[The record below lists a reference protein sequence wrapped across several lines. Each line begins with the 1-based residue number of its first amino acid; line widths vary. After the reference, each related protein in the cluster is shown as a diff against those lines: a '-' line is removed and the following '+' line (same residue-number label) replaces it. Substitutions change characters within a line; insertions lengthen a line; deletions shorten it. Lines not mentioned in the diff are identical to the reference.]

1 MSTSRSEAA
10 PPAAG
15 RPLPGPDAP
24 VLVVDDGRSRRR
36 LPDSAPE
43 LIAFAAIG
51 IAVMLLIPGSALT
64 RAAGAGALLAL
75 ACWRVFAH
83 GRACG
88 DVARALPPLAFAACI
103 SGLAIATGEPLYDV
117 ILCFNVL
124 VVALQENRRTV
135 LFVVV
140 GTWIAL
146 VPPAAVHPEELG
158 LRAVVWAC
166 LLPILALPVQRRSEE
181 LRDRVGLGPKL
192 RSLQATMLSAPDSRQ
207 TLVGAAPDLAHCD
220 VVTLVEPDNGG
231 TFVVTA
237 SNLPGVA
244 GTEVPDVEDSL
255 VHRSVNTGK
264 PVFVPDAHR
273 AAGLPARV
281 RDEFGEYRTWF
292 CAPVM
297 RGGLVAAVLCTGWR
311 NRISEPDDLRL
322 DVVRSLAS
330 EASTTIDHTDLL
342 RSLTDT
348 ASRDPLTGLINR
360 RGWDGLLAKE
370 MAISRS
376 RRTPLSVAIID
387 LDRFKDF
394 NDVHGH
400 RAGDRLLREAAG
412 AWTAAIRHGDE
423 LARWGGEEFT
433 LLLPDCGGAC
443 ALDVVERLR
452 AQTPGGQTCSAGVAA
467 WDGVE
472 TPMELFERMDEALYA
487 AKSAGRDVAMLA
499 APPRRG
505 HPAISRD

>member
-1 MSTSRSEAA
+1 MYSLRSGRQE
-10 PPAAG
+10 PAG
-15 RPLPGPDAP
+15 GNPVLGPDAP
-24 VLVVDDGRSRRR
+24 VLIVGDGRRRM
-36 LPDSAPE
+36 PAVGME

-51 IAVMLLIPGSALT
+51 IAVMLLIPGSAIT
-64 RAAGAGALLAL
+64 RGAGALALLAL
-75 ACWRVFAH
+75 ACWRGFAH
-83 GRACG
+83 GRELGQLAR
-88 DVARALPPLAFAACI
+88 VAPPLAFAAFI
-103 SGLAIATGEPLYDV
+103 SALAVATGEPLYDV

-124 VVALQENRRTV
+124 LVALQEDRRS
-135 LFVVV
+135 LAIVVV

-146 VPPAAVHPEELG
+146 IPPAAVHPDVLG
-158 LRAVVWAC
+158 LRGVVWAV
-166 LLPILALPVQRRSEE
+166 LLPILSIPVQRRSEE
-181 LRDRVGLGPKL
+181 LRRRVELGPKL
-192 RSLQATMLSAPDSRQ
+192 RALQATMLSAPDSRE
-207 TLVGAAPDLAHCD
+207 TLIGAAPDLARCD
-220 VVTLVEPDNGG
+220 VVTLVEPDSSGR
-231 TFVVTA
+231 FVVTA
-237 SNLPGVA
+237 ANLPGVA
-244 GTEVPDVEDSL
+244 GTDVPEDENSL
-255 VHRSVNTGK
+255 VHRAVATGK
-264 PVFVPDAHR
+264 PVFVPDAPR
-273 AAGLPARV
+273 SSGVPARI
-281 RDEFGEYRTWF
+281 REEFGEYRSWF

-297 RGGLVAAVLCTGWR
+297 RSGLVAAVLCTAWR
-311 NRISEPDDLRL
+311 SRISQPDDLRL
-322 DVVRSLAS
+322 DIVRSLAS

-342 RSLTDT
+342 RSLSDT

-376 RRTPLSVAIID
+376 RRTPLAVAIID

-452 AQTPGGQTCSAGVAA
+452 SQTPGGQTCSAGVAA
-467 WDGVE
+467 WDGIE
-472 TPMELFERMDEALYA
+472 TPAELFERMDEALYA

-499 APPRRG
+499 APPRRA
-505 HPAISRD
+505 PASAAID

>member
-1 MSTSRSEAA
+1 MYSSRSD
-10 PPAAG
+10 AG
-15 RPLPGPDAP
+15 PRAGSKPLPGPDAP
-24 VLVVDDGRSRRR
+24 LLTVDDGRRRRR
-36 LPDSAPE
+36 LPDFATE

-64 RAAGAGALLAL
+64 KGIGAFALVAL
-75 ACWRVFAH
+75 ACWRGLSH
-83 GRACG
+83 GHDFG
-88 DVARALPPLAFAACI
+88 PVARALPPLIFAGCI

-124 VVALQENRRTV
+124 VVALQESRRTTTI
-135 LFVVV
+135 VVA

-146 VPPAAVHPEELG
+146 VPPAIVHPEDLG
-158 LRAVVWAC
+158 LRAVVWAV
-166 LLPILALPVQRRSEE
+166 LLPILAAPAQRRSEE
-181 LRDRVGLGPKL
+181 LRNRVGLGPKL
-192 RSLQATMLSAPDSRQ
+192 RALQATMLSAPDSRE
-207 TLVGAAPDLAHCD
+207 TLVHAAPDLAGCD
-220 VVTLVEPDNGG
+220 VVTLVEPDSSGR
-231 TFVVTA
+231 FIVTA
-237 SNLPGVA
+237 SNLPGVT
-244 GTEVPDVEDSL
+244 GSEVPDDDNSL
-255 VHRSVNTGK
+255 VHRTVGTGK

-273 AAGLPARV
+273 ATGLPARI

-297 RGGLVAAVLCTGWR
+297 RSGLVAAVICTGWSE
-311 NRISEPDDLRL
+311 RISQPDDLRI
-322 DVVRSLAS
+322 DIVRSLAS

-342 RSLTDT
+342 RSLSDT

-394 NDVHGH
+394 NDIHGH

-452 AQTPGGQTCSAGVAA
+452 SQTPGGETCSAGVAA
-467 WDGVE
+467 WDGLE
-472 TPMELFERMDEALYA
+472 TPAELFERMDEALYA

-499 APPRRG
+499 APPRRS
-505 HPAISRD
+505 HATASRD